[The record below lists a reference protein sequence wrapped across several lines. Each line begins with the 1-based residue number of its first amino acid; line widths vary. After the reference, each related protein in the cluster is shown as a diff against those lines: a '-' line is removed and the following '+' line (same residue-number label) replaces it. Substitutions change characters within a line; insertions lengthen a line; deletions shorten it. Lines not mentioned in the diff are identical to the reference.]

1 MQLLVSG
8 FYVKLILAVGILIIL
23 HFFFVELFW
32 SGITI
37 LKNVIKESPNH
48 EQFIRDINFVP
59 ILTNHLN
66 SNLSLER
73 KVSLLFLL
81 QELTYGITMEWEH
94 PFVGKLIPIL
104 VDHIL
109 SETEQENVI
118 ILSLSI
124 LINICQK
131 NSVVLYRLL
140 RTIPKVSILMD
151 KIRPLGILVIYQIIV
166 NLKINFNKS
175 HKK

>member
-1 MQLLVSG
+1 M
-8 FYVKLILAVGILIIL
+8 YIL
-23 HFFFVELFW
+23 ELFW
-32 SGITI
+32 SGVTI
-37 LKNVIKESPNH
+37 LKSVLKESPNH
-48 EQFIRDINFVP
+48 EKLLRDINYVP
-59 ILTNHLN
+59 VLTNHLN
-66 SNLSLER
+66 GSLSLER

-94 PFVGKLIPIL
+94 PFVGKLIPSL

-140 RTIPKVSILMD
+140 RTIPKVSTLMD
-151 KIRPLGILVIYQIIV
+151 KIRPLGILV
-166 NLKINFNKS
+166 N
-175 HKK
+175 